1 MPFLKQ
7 AKKVAISTLFV
18 LFSTILVSN
27 TSAEDLPE
35 AMNHIPNAVDDIAET
50 TLNTPVP
57 ITILDN
63 DSDLDNDLL
72 EIIGYT
78 NPTHGFIEQQGNHF
92 VYTPNANFIGTDT
105 FDYTI
110 SDGYLTETTATATS
124 TAIAVLAPE
133 GDFTDTDT
141 FTFTINDN
149 EGGEAIADADGTAT
163 IFRNVNNSPNSTENT
178 ENTESITFTI
188 SNALDGE
195 AIATATA
202 IAIASTED
210 ATATATATAVAIHT
224 PTEDFTDSET
234 FIYTLTSNNNSET
247 SVITETVAEI
257 IYTPSE
263 NNFSYTVRNANG
275 ETVTATT
282 IAIAIATASATI
294 TALTADTA
302 TVSINVQPEKPTVT
316 LAATNYTTTY
326 DAGTVQVAD
335 WITQA
340 TDGRGGTQLPYG
352 GDNLE
357 PIYFYV
363 TSNSN
368 PALFSEQPWLSH
380 PSHSLHF
387 TTQDDTQ
394 GSAEICM
401 KAVTKKGHGV
411 SSEIQCFTITITDPY
426 QQPSFILAATNYTTP
441 SDTGTVHVPA
451 WITRAM
457 DGMGGTQL
465 PNGGDNLEPIYFYVT
480 SNSNPALFS
489 EQPWLSYPSHS
500 LHFKTQ
506 ANTHGSAEICMK
518 AVTKK
523 GHGISSEIQCFT
535 ITITEVPIELPVETL
550 TETETTTDSNSPS
563 SSDNAQPEN
572 TAVSA
577 PSSIAVTP
585 AVPITV
591 VNTATPP
598 THDDSKTITEAE
610 NTKGAGGSFN
620 IALLVLLVGLSFIR
634 RKNRQNIIFIC
645 LSDANNKISTNAINN
660 R

>member
-1 MPFLKQ
+1 MSLMPLPCQ
-7 AKKVAISTLFV
+7 AYKVAINILFV
-18 LFSTILVSN
+18 LFLTLLVNN
-27 TSAEDLPE
+27 TWAEDSSE
-35 AMNHIPNAVDDIAET
+35 AMNHTPNAVNDTAET
-50 TLNTPVP
+50 ILNTPVP
-57 ITILDN
+57 IAILDN
-63 DSDLDNDLL
+63 DSDLDSDLL

-78 NPTHGFIEQQGNHF
+78 NPTHGFVEQQGDSF

-124 TAIAVLAPE
+124 TAIAVLSPE

-163 IFRNVNNSPNSTENT
+163 IFRDVDNIPNSTENT
-178 ENTESITFTI
+178 GNTESITFTI

-247 SVITETVAEI
+247 SVFTETVAEI

-263 NNFSYTVRNANG
+263 NNFSYTLRNANG

-302 TVSINVQPEKPTVT
+302 TVSINVQPAKPTVT
-316 LAATNYTTTY
+316 LAAMRYTTTY
-326 DAGTVQVAD
+326 DAGIVQVAD

-340 TDGRGGTQLPYG
+340 TDGRGGTQLPHG

-368 PALFSEQPWLSH
+368 PVLFSEQPWLSH

-411 SSEIQCFTITITDPY
+411 SSEIQCFTITITE
-426 QQPSFILAATNYTTP
+426 T
-441 SDTGTVHVPA
+441 
-451 WITRAM
+451 
-457 DGMGGTQL
+457 
-465 PNGGDNLEPIYFYVT
+465 
-480 SNSNPALFS
+480 
-489 EQPWLSYPSHS
+489 
-500 LHFKTQ
+500 
-506 ANTHGSAEICMK
+506 
-518 AVTKK
+518 
-523 GHGISSEIQCFT
+523 
-535 ITITEVPIELPVETL
+535 PIEPPVETP
-550 TETETTTDSNSPS
+550 TGTIADSNSPS
-563 SSDNAQPEN
+563 STDNAQSEN
-572 TAVSA
+572 TVVST
-577 PSSIAVTP
+577 PDPTVVTS
-585 AVPITV
+585 AVPIAV
-591 VNTATPP
+591 VDTEATP
-598 THDDSKTITEAE
+598 TNDDNKTITEAE
-610 NTKGAGGSFN
+610 NPKGAGGSFN
-620 IALLVLLVGLSFIR
+620 LALLVLLVGLGFFR
-634 RKNRQNIIFIC
+634 RKNRQNATSIC
-645 LSDANNKISTNAINN
+645 LSGVSNKISTNSINN